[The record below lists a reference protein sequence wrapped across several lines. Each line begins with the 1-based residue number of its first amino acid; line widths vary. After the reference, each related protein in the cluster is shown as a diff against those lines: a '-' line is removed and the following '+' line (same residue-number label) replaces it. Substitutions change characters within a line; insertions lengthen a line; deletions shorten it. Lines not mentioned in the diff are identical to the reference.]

1 MVKSKVIRLDPLGI
15 KRVMDVGGPAAL
27 NTTIKKPRKVNRNKA
42 EKNKPLEKPTIL
54 TIKPKHALRSPVSV
68 ESDSASSEYSDSE
81 MASIW
86 PENKTPPTKENLK
99 QSEPSRPKSAS
110 PVICPSGNHSL
121 TVAADVHCSQGG
133 TKAVRQGAQKP
144 ALSARASSEPPNPD
158 EIAEDNDFTVITPK
172 KRKNKAKVNPPITE
186 AAINTALPSSPAP
199 ESRVAGSSEKRTN
212 FLTAPREKIPP
223 VVIHHHFQGDMTRL
237 NKDFHS
243 KFQPIGFTTYRMKA
257 GIACQTSTYQD
268 YLNLQSFLK
277 ESKVPFNLIKHNDSK
292 PYRVVIKGIPP
303 TTPPKAIQDE
313 LLALG
318 LAVQNVIPMSTWRD
332 KTPLPMHIIELDNVP
347 QSQKISQLSHLCYIR
362 ITVEPYKGR
371 AVPPQCARCQQF
383 YHVAA
388 NCQAPPACA
397 HCAEEHCSWQCE
409 KRFEPNFVPTCA
421 LCKIGDHGSKY
432 RGCPYFRNLM
442 EKEMRNKPQPE
453 KLNNRQPS
461 NVGRARNSFQSM
473 HPQNPPSKTLHDYPP
488 MSPGNAWSRP
498 LNFSTSQLPQPP
510 PPTPRLN
517 QPRNLLSN
525 HIFVP
530 HMEIPQ
536 FYYRQDPR
544 LSHKLSCTCNS
555 HPNPTV
561 NNNVQPAAKEPVTS
575 ETGISPPEQNIPA
588 SPPPPGA
595 GDEPNSDSSVAPNS
609 RHSAPKLSRTKGQT
623 HTQQQDT
630 THPREEHS
638 YISSDQNLLQSA
650 DNMHQHGHQPPRQ
663 RLGNSYT
670 EHQTRE
676 FVNCVRA
683 FNPNFSFQCLL
694 QTMSVMLLQ
703 FMQHPYESALPVIFN
718 NFLINLLGLPHNG

>member
-409 KRFEPNFVPTCA
+409 KSFEPKFAPTCA
-421 LCKIGDHGSKY
+421 LCKIG
-432 RGCPYFRNLM
+432 
-442 EKEMRNKPQPE
+442 
-453 KLNNRQPS
+453 
-461 NVGRARNSFQSM
+461 
-473 HPQNPPSKTLHDYPP
+473 
-488 MSPGNAWSRP
+488 
-498 LNFSTSQLPQPP
+498 
-510 PPTPRLN
+510 
-517 QPRNLLSN
+517 
-525 HIFVP
+525 
-530 HMEIPQ
+530 
-536 FYYRQDPR
+536 
-544 LSHKLSCTCNS
+544 
-555 HPNPTV
+555 
-561 NNNVQPAAKEPVTS
+561 
-575 ETGISPPEQNIPA
+575 
-588 SPPPPGA
+588 
-595 GDEPNSDSSVAPNS
+595 
-609 RHSAPKLSRTKGQT
+609 
-623 HTQQQDT
+623 
-630 THPREEHS
+630 
-638 YISSDQNLLQSA
+638 
-650 DNMHQHGHQPPRQ
+650 
-663 RLGNSYT
+663 
-670 EHQTRE
+670 
-676 FVNCVRA
+676 
-683 FNPNFSFQCLL
+683 
-694 QTMSVMLLQ
+694 
-703 FMQHPYESALPVIFN
+703 
-718 NFLINLLGLPHNG
+718 